1 MVIHGQKWSKM
12 VTNDKNGKRWSKMVK
27 MVKSCQKLSK
37 AVKNDKISNN
47 SQKNSKNL
55 NFSVWVTLPEHPKGT
70 RDEVKQAWR
79 AQSRLIRGP
88 SVVPSSGP
96 GVRPAVCPVRNWGT
110 AGPQTSSWLYLS
122 KNNLVISNVN
132 LYSALLSSIKS
143 KFCIEWNLHS
153 SMNYIQGS
161 DR

>member
-1 MVIHGQKWSKM
+1 MVKHGQKWSKM
-12 VTNDKNGKRWSKMVK
+12 VTNDKNGKKNGQKWSKVVK
-27 MVKSCQKLSK
+27 NCQKLSK
-37 AVKNDKISNN
+37 MAKISNN
-47 SQKNSKNL
+47 SQIIFFFCVGHIAWASEGHEGRSRAGLKGSK
-55 NFSVWVTLPEHPKGT
+55 PA
-70 RDEVKQAWR
+70 R
-79 AQSRLIRGP
+79 P

-96 GVRPAVCPVRNWGT
+96 GVHPVVCPVRNWGT